1 MVRHSILAGLFL
13 VMPVS
18 APAEEPRYRLDPV
31 NVTATRTLQ
40 TQDGTLA
47 SVTVIERAEIER
59 AQAQSVEDLLR
70 GLTGVTVSA
79 SGGVGKTSYVFLRGT
94 EPDHVLVLVDGIRV
108 GSATTGTASIQD
120 LPVDAIERIEV
131 ARGPCSSLYGSEAV
145 GGVIQIFTRSGSGRL
160 RPEGSAMGGAFGT
173 YRGSV
178 GLFGGDRVSFGGVV
192 TRFRTDGFNAV
203 RGSGGSPPS
212 EPDEDGYRNTL
223 ISSRVQWSP
232 NKTVA
237 TDAHYLRSQGLTAYD
252 GSFVNES
259 NYAQEVLGGRLQ
271 LSPTPRYRLSAVL
284 GRSQDLSSSSKDGA
298 FQARFDTR
306 RYNADLQ
313 GDVEV
318 TQANVFSIG
327 FGGQEDLV
335 RSTTDY
341 ATTKRRLGGGFVQF
355 QGRFVRA
362 RMRGS
367 LRTDAT
373 QGTSARTTGSAA
385 LGYAVTNVMSVMAS
399 YGTAFKTPTFNEL
412 YYPGFGNPR
421 LRPESSANLEVGVSA
436 TSRSARVSLNAYR
449 TDVEDLIAYDAAS
462 QTAMNVERAQ
472 IRGIESE
479 IAVARGLWAAR
490 VSATLLDPEYRG
502 PTPGTGNVLPLRARR
517 VGRFDLD
524 YAQRRIGVGTT
535 LLAEGERYDDLANT
549 VRLPAYGLVTLRFAY
564 KPVSWCEAQL
574 RVDNLL
580 DARYETIATYSQ
592 PGRNVSLALRV
603 R

>member
-1 MVRHSILAGLFL
+1 MIRHLILAGLFL
-13 VMPVS
+13 VRPVS
-18 APAEEPRYRLDPV
+18 ASADEPKYRLDPV

-70 GLTGVTVSA
+70 GLTGVTVST

-145 GGVIQIFTRSGSGRL
+145 GGVIQIFTRSGSGQL
-160 RPEGSAMGGAFGT
+160 RPEGSATGGAFGT

-178 GLFGGDRVSFGGVV
+178 GLLGGGRVSFAGVV

-203 RGSGGSPPS
+203 RGASGDPPS
-212 EPDEDGYRNTL
+212 EPDKDGYRNTL
-223 ISSRVQWSP
+223 VSSRVAWSP
-232 NKTVA
+232 NETVT
-237 TDAHYLRSQGLTAYD
+237 TDAHYLRSQGTTAYD
-252 GSFVNES
+252 GFFVNES
-259 NYAQEVLGGRLQ
+259 DYVQEVLGGRFQ
-271 LSPTPRYRLSAVL
+271 LAPPRYRLSAVL
-284 GRSQDLSSSSKDGA
+284 GRSQDLSSSSKDGV
-298 FQARFDTR
+298 FQAQFDTR
-306 RYNADLQ
+306 RYAADLQ
-313 GDVEV
+313 GDMELA
-318 TQANVFSIG
+318 QANILSIG
-327 FGGQEDLV
+327 FGGQEDQV

-341 ATTKRRLGGGFVQF
+341 AATKRLLGGGFVQF

-362 RMRGS
+362 RVRGS
-367 LRTDAT
+367 LRRDAT

-385 LGYAVTNVMSVMAS
+385 VGYTVTNAVSVMAS

-412 YYPGFGNPR
+412 YYPGFGNSR
-421 LRPESSANLEVGVSA
+421 LRPESSANLEFGVSA

-449 TDVEDLIAYDAAS
+449 NDVEDLIAYDGAS
-462 QTAMNVERAQ
+462 QAAMNVERAQ
-472 IRGIESE
+472 IRGMESE
-479 IAVARGLWAAR
+479 VTVAGGPWAAR
-490 VSATLLDPEYRG
+490 ISATLLDPEYRG
-502 PTPGTGNVLPLRARR
+502 PTPGTGNVLPLRSRR

-524 YAQRRIGVGTT
+524 YAQRHFGAGTT

-549 VRLPAYGLVTLRFAY
+549 IRLPAYGLVTLRFAY
-564 KPVSWCEAQL
+564 KPASWCEAQL
-574 RVDNLL
+574 RVENLL
-580 DARYETIATYSQ
+580 DARYETIATYNQ
-592 PGRNVSLALRV
+592 PGRNVSLTLRV